1 MKLAEALITRADTE
15 KRIAQLQ
22 QRLLR
27 SAKVQEGDQPPENP
41 QTLLTETSEL
51 VAELQSLIQSINRT
65 NATTTFDDN
74 RTLTDALAERDMLM
88 RERTILAKVIEVAA
102 VTQPRYGQS
111 EIKFVSTVNIAD
123 LQSQVDDLSRR
134 YRQLDSTIQQL
145 NWTIDLIES

>member
-22 QRLLR
+22 QRLIR

-41 QTLLTETSEL
+41 QALLTETTDLIS
-51 VAELQSLIQSINRT
+51 ELQSLIQNINRT
-65 NATTTFDDN
+65 NAATPFDDN

-88 RERTILAKVIEVAA
+88 KERTILARVVEVAA

-111 EIKFVSTVNIAD
+111 EIKFISTINVAE
-123 LQSQVDDLSRR
+123 LQAQVDDLSRR
-134 YRQLDSTIQQL
+134 YRVLDSAIQQL